1 MKQSKLAAMPGRGMF
16 LALTIGS
23 IILIS
28 SCKKDS
34 ASDPDTTPTTTQA
47 ELASTNNLNSS
58 FATAS
63 ATTGY
68 KIVGPI
74 SLYNKSNMTISGDS
88 IAGGNV
94 ACIQLVNC
102 KNIHITNCKLG
113 HSKSFGIMVGNSSG
127 ITIDYCNISNVA
139 TGILA
144 LSCTGSIV
152 VQHNQVLN
160 TQGPFP
166 QGGGIQF
173 SAVNGTN
180 NHIDYNRIQNVV
192 GKCNPE
198 DKISIYKSN
207 GTASSPISITGNMI
221 LGSGTSTSSCGITLG
236 DQGGSYQ
243 IAQNNTIVN
252 SGAGGMQ
259 IAGGTYL
266 TMTNNSIY
274 SAAFPWSHMGI
285 LIANYSGK
293 PSNNL
298 TVSYNKVNWTSG
310 NPKDQYGGSKTR
322 VMNAGSSLTSPT
334 STIIGAKTNTLGA
347 AISAALLPVKL
358 VVFSIFQ

>member
-1 MKQSKLAAMPGRGMF
+1 MKKLKLAAMPGRGMF
-16 LALTIGS
+16 LAMTIGS
-23 IILIS
+23 TLLIS
-28 SCKKDS
+28 SCKKE
-34 ASDPDTTPTTTQA
+34 AAPAPDTTTTTTSQTA
-47 ELASTNNLNSS
+47 LASANNLTSS
-58 FATAS
+58 FATTS

-68 KIVGPI
+68 KIVAPI
-74 SLYNKSNMTISGDS
+74 SLYNKSNLTISGDS
-88 IAGGNV
+88 IVGGSV

-113 HSKSFGIMVGNSSG
+113 NSKSFGIMVGNSSG

-166 QGGGIQF
+166 QGAGIQF
-173 SAVNGTN
+173 SAVNGSN

-198 DKISIYKSN
+198 DKISIYKSY
-207 GTASSPISITGNMI
+207 GVSTSPITVTGNMI
-221 LGSGTSTSSCGITLG
+221 LGSGTSTSACGITLG

-252 SGAGGMQ
+252 SGAGGAQ
-259 IAGGTYL
+259 IAGGTYI
-266 TMTNNSIY
+266 TITNNSIY
-274 SAAFPWSHMGI
+274 SAAFPWSHMG
-285 LIANYSGK
+285 LLCANYSGL

-310 NPKDQYGGSKTR
+310 NPKDQINGSTTR
-322 VMNAGSSLTSPT
+322 VMNTSLTGLIYT
-334 STIIGAKTNTLGA
+334 TIGFSTNILGA
-347 AISAALLPVKL
+347 AISASILPSTITNFL
-358 VVFSIFQ
+358 VYQ